1 MIPRDLFVEEIIAYS
16 PYATEKK
23 IPTNPRNIACRFSA
37 FLLSA
42 VAEYWETGFFAC
54 CYNEG
59 SISLLYTIFFQDK
72 PRAHSIVGYFYTY

>member
-1 MIPRDLFVEEIIAYS
+1 MCI
-16 PYATEKK
+16 EKKNKKNK

-37 FLLSA
+37 ILLSA
-42 VAEYWETGFFAC
+42 MAEYCRETGFFAC

-72 PRAHSIVGYFYTY
+72 PRAHGIVGCCHTY